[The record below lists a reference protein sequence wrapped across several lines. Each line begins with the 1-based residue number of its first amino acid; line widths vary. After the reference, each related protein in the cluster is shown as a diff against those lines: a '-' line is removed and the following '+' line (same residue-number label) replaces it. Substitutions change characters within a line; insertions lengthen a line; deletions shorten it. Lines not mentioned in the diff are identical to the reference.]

1 MANLAKVLLAQTKQ
15 RGAVKLRVAAHEII
29 RVRMKLLAC
38 AVAPRLFGVVP
49 RFDVDGARAPVIFL
63 AGYVIAAFEQQD
75 LLAGG
80 RETVS
85 ECAAARACSDDDY
98 VVAIVAV
105 HDAPR
110 LVARSE

>member
-1 MANLAKVLLAQTKQ
+1 MANLAEVLLAQTKQ
-15 RGAVKLRVAAHEII
+15 RRAVKFCVATDEII

-49 RFDVDGARAPVIFL
+49 RFEVDGARAPVIFL
-63 AGYVIAAFEQQD
+63 AGPVIAPLEQQD

-80 RETVS
+80 REAVGG
-85 ECAAARACSDDDY
+85 CPPPRACSDDDY
-98 VVAIVAV
+98 VVVIVAV

-110 LVARSE
+110 LVA